1 MALFKFIQ
9 NDKGQVLLNR
19 NDLTGSAVLG
29 TYDVHGTP
37 AMTPVSDADLR
48 EFAEYIL
55 EEVPKP
61 SPIKDAR
68 LVSDISTVGD
78 LTARH
83 IGQGD
88 VRFIL
93 PVSTITG
100 TITELYYDVQYEQD
114 MTGKKLYNVTATVR
128 VGNILLEDL
137 PLSTP
142 CTEVDFS

>member
-19 NDLTGSAVLG
+19 SDLTGSAVLG

-55 EEVPKP
+55 EKVPKP

-68 LVSDISTVGD
+68 FIQASSGD
-78 LTARH
+78 WPEALDKYYLAKIDGKWCDSRGRRLT
-83 IGQGD
+83 
-88 VRFIL
+88 
-93 PVSTITG
+93 
-100 TITELYYDVQYEQD
+100 E
-114 MTGKKLYNVTATVR
+114 
-128 VGNILLEDL
+128 
-137 PLSTP
+137 
-142 CTEVDFS
+142 TEVLNCMTNFEVIA